1 MNTQVKSGKIVFLGG
16 TPGNG
21 LSKGWQ
27 TCEKPAL
34 NKSIQVVGTADTNWT
49 RQGSLQAMS
58 GFLSKYPDLKGVSY
72 EYADGF
78 IGGVQAYKAAK
89 KPINLV
95 LTLRDRRDGP
105 VLPVEA
111 DQQPELQDLLL
122 ERRELPVAAGAHRGD
137 DQAERREHVPTTVNV
152 PLQPA
157 AGDRSRPATPSIPA
171 QASASTLVPNN
182 VLNTMY
188 HK

>member
-1 MNTQVKSGKIVFLGG
+1 MLPSTGPPCERHRRRPVTSTPGGNAGEELDGFVSEICALGKNFAGVMNTQVKSGKIVFLGG

-34 NKSIQVVGTADTNWT
+34 NKSIQVVGTADTDWT

-95 LTLRDRRDGP
+95 LTLRTDNGP

-122 ERRELPVAAGAHRGD
+122 DGGNFQSRLHSPRR
-137 DQAERREHVPTTVNV
+137 
-152 PLQPA
+152 
-157 AGDRSRPATPSIPA
+157 
-171 QASASTLVPNN
+171 
-182 VLNTMY
+182 
-188 HK
+188 